1 MTLTRNDV
9 IDLLTAAASVDLRKL
24 GEADVTGWSAM
35 LRSDLDRDLAF
46 EALRV
51 HYATSPE
58 RVMPAHINARA
69 IEIRKDRADRE
80 ERLERELRA
89 DRNDAR
95 HGLDQVSSSGLALNA
110 DGPPVPGAYQVN
122 DAVEREC
129 PHCHAEPYEP
139 CTNPVNGSARRIPCP
154 PRLRRLDAA

>member
-95 HGLDQVSSSGLALNA
+95 HGLEPVGGGPLALNA
-110 DGPPVPGAYQVN
+110 DGPPVPGAYEVGG
-122 DAVEREC
+122 AVDREC
-129 PHCHAEPYEP
+129 PACGAVSMEP
-139 CTNPVNGSARRIPCP
+139 CVNRASGRPMRMPCLARMKSSA
-154 PRLRRLDAA
+154 